1 MLERAIEKINKNGV
15 VLNMDSANGMVRVPI
30 YQIRFVEVFG
40 NYVTIHANDEVIVKM
55 TLNEIE
61 KLLDERFYRVGRS
74 VIVNLNEVSRVT
86 KTEIKLLD
94 GTSIHLPRGAYDGVN
109 RAIISMRQFMG
120 LFSKK
125 IDKEIALYQSELIET
140 HYREVDN
147 MYRQIRGWR
156 HDYRNH
162 IQTMKAYAAKGDLE
176 AIKNYLDLLDED
188 LTTVDTVIKTGNP
201 MTDAILNS
209 KISLAKSKD
218 IEVIAD
224 AHIPVKLKTSEIDLC
239 SIIGNLFDNSI
250 EASVKLEKDQRQIRI
265 YMDMKNTQLYISFTN
280 FTAGKKMT
288 KNGMLFKTSKG
299 EVHGFGLVR
308 IDAIIKRLDGYI
320 SRNSEDG
327 AFTTE
332 ILIPQI

>member
-1 MLERAIEKINKNGV
+1 
-15 VLNMDSANGMVRVPI
+15 
-30 YQIRFVEVFG
+30 
-40 NYVTIHANDEVIVKM
+40 
-55 TLNEIE
+55 
-61 KLLDERFYRVGRS
+61 
-74 VIVNLNEVSRVT
+74 
-86 KTEIKLLD
+86 
-94 GTSIHLPRGAYDGVN
+94 
-109 RAIISMRQFMG
+109 MG

-162 IQTMKAYAAKGDLE
+162 IQTMKAYAAKGDLV
-176 AIKNYLDLLDED
+176 AIKSYLDLLDDD
-188 LTTVDTVIKTGNP
+188 LTTVDTVIKTGNA

-209 KISLAKSKD
+209 KISLAKAKD

-224 AHIPVKLKTSEIDLC
+224 AHIPVKLKTREIDLC
-239 SIIGNLFDNSI
+239 CIIGNLFDNAI
-250 EASVKLEKDQRQIRI
+250 EASVKLPKEQRQIRI

-280 FTAGKKMT
+280 FTANKKM
-288 KNGMLFKTSKG
+288 KKEGMLYKSNKG
-299 EVHGFGLVR
+299 AGHGFGLVR
-308 IDAIIKRLDGYI
+308 IDAIIERLDGYI